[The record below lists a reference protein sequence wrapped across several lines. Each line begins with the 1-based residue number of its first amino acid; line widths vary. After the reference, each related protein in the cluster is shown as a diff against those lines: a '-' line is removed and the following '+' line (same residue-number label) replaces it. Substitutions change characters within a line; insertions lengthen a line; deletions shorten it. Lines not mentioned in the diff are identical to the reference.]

1 MSLKGLSALRNK
13 LKLQDAVT
21 ITENLAVSVHA
32 RCFSSNF
39 NLAAIIK
46 NRPTHLTGEFPA
58 TTIINESGTG
68 IGVALC
74 LARKE
79 QCNKASA
86 SLDHPLARLMLE
98 ELQSVFFWP
107 LDIPWTH
114 CDPRMYSVELFYLD
128 GR

>member
-1 MSLKGLSALRNK
+1 MSLKVLSALRNK
-13 LKLQDAVT
+13 LKLQDIVT
-21 ITENLAVSVHA
+21 IAEELAVSAHA

-46 NRPTHLTGEFPA
+46 NRPTHLTGGFLA
-58 TTIINESGTG
+58 TTVIDESGTG

-79 QCNKASA
+79 HCNKASA

-98 ELQSVFFWP
+98 ELPSVFFC
-107 LDIPWTH
+107 H
-114 CDPRMYSVELFYLD
+114 
-128 GR
+128 